1 MNQPDSVIDEEVYE
15 TAALVGQQDFLSLR
29 SDQFYNHPVL
39 VLIIDVSES
48 KIFESKTTTSENFVW
63 IMIKLLIP
71 WGLEVF
77 G

>member
-15 TAALVGQQDFLSLR
+15 TAALVGKQAFFSLR
-29 SDQFYNHPVL
+29 SDQFNNHPVL

-48 KIFESKTTTSENFVW
+48 KIFESKTTSENFVW

>member
-15 TAALVGQQDFLSLR
+15 TAAMVGKQAFFSLQ
-29 SDQFYNHPVL
+29 SDQFNNHPVL

-48 KIFESKTTTSENFVW
+48 KTTTSENFVW
-63 IMIKLLIP
+63 EMIKLLIP